1 MAELAIIDKQFAFF
15 YFDLSYGR

>member
-1 MAELAIIDKQFAFF
+1 MAERAIIDKQFAFF